1 MQWRIALFGYVKP
14 VIKELLVKEY
24 EFYKATYCGICKSMK
39 KHTGYLSNVT
49 LTYDSVFLAL
59 LRMAF
64 VDDSE
69 ISARMGRCFLHPVE
83 KRCIINDSPALEYT
97 AYAFA
102 ILTYYKLMDDI
113 EDEGLGK
120 RIAVGVI
127 RPISKRAMRRADK
140 PSLEETVRE
149 KLLRIRELEQR
160 REASIDAPAELF
172 GELLGA
178 VFSYGIEGEGALV
191 LERCGYHIGKFIY
204 CIDAA
209 DDYEKDYK
217 SGSYNPYVVCYGT
230 PTLSKENKETIKTAL
245 LLECRELEG
254 AVNLIPFG
262 KKITAE
268 NIVRNIIYL
277 GLVKRM
283 EFLDCEG
290 N

>member
-1 MQWRIALFGYVKP
+1 MFGYVKP

-59 LRMAF
+59 VRMAY
-64 VDDSE
+64 DEDSAV
-69 ISARMGRCFLHPVE
+69 SVRMGRCFLHPIK
-83 KRCIINDSPALEYT
+83 KRCILNDSPALEYT
-97 AYAFA
+97 SYAFA
-102 ILTYYKLMDDI
+102 ILSYYKLMDDMQ
-113 EDEGLGK
+113 DEKLVK
-120 RIAVGVI
+120 KLAVGTV
-127 RPISKRAMRRADK
+127 RPITGRAKKKANNETLEKIVRDK
-140 PSLEETVRE
+140 LSEIRVMEE
-149 KLLRIRELEQR
+149 R

-178 VFSYGIEGEGALV
+178 VFSYGIEGDGALV
-191 LERCGYHIGKFIY
+191 LDRCGYHLGKFIY

-209 DDYEKDYK
+209 DDYEKDFA
-217 SGSYNPYVVCYGT
+217 SGSYNPYVVSYGT
-230 PTLSKENKETIKTAL
+230 PKLSLENKQTIKTAL

-254 AVNLIPFG
+254 AINLIPFG

-283 EFLDCEG
+283 EFLDCEEK
-290 N
+290 